1 MIITMYKKIQEKQI
15 EIQQVTSILSIPDKN
30 LVQMTR

>member
-15 EIQQVTSILSIPDKN
+15 EIKQVTSILSIPDKN